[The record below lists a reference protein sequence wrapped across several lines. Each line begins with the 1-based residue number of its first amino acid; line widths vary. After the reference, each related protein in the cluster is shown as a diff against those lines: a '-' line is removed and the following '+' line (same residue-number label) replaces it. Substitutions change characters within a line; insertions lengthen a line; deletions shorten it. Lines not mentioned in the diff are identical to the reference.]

1 MSDYKR
7 LPDIA
12 APRHLCRRIPQN
24 AFTDTALV
32 WVLCGTGKHEFWTVI
47 PREAVT
53 DEETFFPA
61 PTLKEI
67 MEKLPDNVEYSFI
80 HKGCKMFCPRHPKF
94 DPDFAAHD
102 IPESAALLLFFVLN
116 GVRFTPPTT
125 EATP

>member
-1 MSDYKR
+1 MTDYKK
-7 LPDIA
+7 LADIV

-32 WVLCGTGKHEFWTVI
+32 WLRCGTGKHEFW
-47 PREAVT
+47 AVVERDATT
-53 DEETFFPA
+53 DEDTFFPA

-80 HKGCKMFCPRHPKF
+80 QKGCKKFCPRHPKF
-94 DPDFAAHD
+94 DPEFAAHT
-102 IPESAALLLFFVLN
+102 IPESAALLFFFVLN
-116 GVRFTPPTT
+116 GVRFTHSTT